1 MNSEVP
7 VLSACDKRRS
17 RHLQLGVCVQISS
30 LFTEMEGYRY
40 SRLIVTKFQSTGIRL
55 RSVSSCQIAKTLL
68 IFLIRLNSP
77 YLSVKIKARPSK
89 QDVNKQKRF
98 AFKLSDIDNA
108 KLL

>member
-1 MNSEVP
+1 MRADILFVCSDGRISILIKIN
-7 VLSACDKRRS
+7 CDQVS
-17 RHLQLGVCVQISS
+17 VHGHPSQICQLMSN
-30 LFTEMEGYRY
+30 LMF
-40 SRLIVTKFQSTGIRL
+40 
-55 RSVSSCQIAKTLL
+55 AKLLL